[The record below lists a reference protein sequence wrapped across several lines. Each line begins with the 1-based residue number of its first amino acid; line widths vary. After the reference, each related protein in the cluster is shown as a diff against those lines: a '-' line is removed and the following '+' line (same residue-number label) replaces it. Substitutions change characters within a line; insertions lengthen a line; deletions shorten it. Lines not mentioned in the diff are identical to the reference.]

1 MNNNCIVTTTTN
13 VPASGQSFD
22 AAYTV
27 ITKTNGFDCPLAP
40 FLIRNG
46 VRIYTWCGS
55 HTWTDDPSI
64 KITLRVPQGI
74 EAGIEKY
81 NSEIHCVT
89 PGHEVDWARFAAA
102 IASVG
107 GEAEKEID

>member
-1 MNNNCIVTTTTN
+1 MINNYT
-13 VPASGQSFD
+13 
-22 AAYTV
+22 AYTV

-46 VRIYTWCGS
+46 VRIYYLSGS
-55 HTWTDDPSI
+55 HTWTDDQSV
-64 KITLRVPQGI
+64 KITLKVPKGVD
-74 EAGIEKY
+74 AGIEKY
-81 NSEIHCVT
+81 NSEISCVT
-89 PGHEVDWARFAAA
+89 PGREVDWARFAAA